1 MTALFGCTAPN
12 QPAAQ
17 APPASAS
24 VAAPTSP
31 PPGGASS
38 APSSTSAAKAR
49 GGRPTI
55 GALRAGLVGYFR
67 DDLNLPAGKAQT
79 AADCAV
85 YPSYQ
90 ELSAAGLTQLAQQ
103 NPAGLS
109 TADEKVFTDVT
120 TECVTS
126 VNGD

>member
-17 APPASAS
+17 APASAS
-24 VAAPTSP
+24 AVAPSSP
-31 PPGGASS
+31 SPGGASS
-38 APSSTSAAKAR
+38 TPSSAGTAKAR

-55 GALRAGLVGYFR
+55 NALRTGLVGYFR

-79 AADCAV
+79 AANCAV

-90 ELSAAGLTQLAQQ
+90 ELSADGLNQLAQQ

-109 TADEKVFTDVT
+109 AADEKVFTDVT